1 MQQYNSLD
9 VTGPKVL
16 GGEFLGEN
24 VRVYLVNGAIISG
37 KLSKVTDND
46 GYIDDMHYQKQAI
59 VTWRHVI
66 SITRY

>member
-1 MQQYNSLD
+1 MEHMEHSGT
-9 VTGPKVL
+9 TGQEVL
-16 GGEFLGEN
+16 ASKFLNDN

-37 KLSKVTDND
+37 KLANVDRHS
-46 GYIDDMHYQKQAI
+46 GYIEDPTRDKEAV

>member
-1 MQQYNSLD
+1 MEQEVSVSGD
-9 VTGPKVL
+9 RVL
-16 GGEFLGEN
+16 ADEFLGKM

-37 KLSKVTDND
+37 KLIQTSKNA
-46 GYIDDMHYQKQAI
+46 GYIYNPQKEKASV